1 MDIREAIR
9 ANNSDRVIEL
19 MERGDIGD
27 LRPIDIVRLI
37 MQAREPRDPNRVL
50 LRDIDLGLPPIN
62 YVNQL
67 PPQPIAV
74 PPLVLDPITIKLNPE
89 EFVNYTTRP
98 CAICMDIYNQK
109 PIILTSCNHIFHT
122 ECIEL
127 SMGQNNRCP
136 ICRSPIASIQQLN
149 IDQVIGNNSE
159 IRFSGGGMNYFEKYQ
174 KYKIKYLQLK
184 N

>member
-19 MERGDIGD
+19 MERGEIGD

-50 LRDIDLGLPPIN
+50 LRDIDLAPPPIN

-74 PPLVLDPITIKLNPE
+74 PPVVLDPITIRLNPG

-109 PIILTSCNHIFHT
+109 PIILTSCNHVFHL
-122 ECIEL
+122 ECIEI
-127 SMGQNNRCP
+127 SMGSSNKCP
-136 ICRSPIASIQQLN
+136 ICRSPIVSIQPLN
-149 IDQVIGNNSE
+149 IDQESANNSE